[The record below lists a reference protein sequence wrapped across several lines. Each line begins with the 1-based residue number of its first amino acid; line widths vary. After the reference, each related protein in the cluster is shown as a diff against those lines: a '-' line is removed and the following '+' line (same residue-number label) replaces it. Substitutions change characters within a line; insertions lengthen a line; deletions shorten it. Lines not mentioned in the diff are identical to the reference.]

1 MKSPST
7 LQLAVAWVALA
18 ALLGGVAIWPRWRA
32 VTRLERRSAGLAQM
46 INEADDVNTQIR
58 VLTEWMLEIEE
69 RVGASTTPIPEESG
83 VAELVRDLT
92 DKFRELG
99 ITDREITTG
108 APSMGEQSAALP
120 MTIVMRGSFTS
131 VLASIR
137 WIESLPRLVRIRRI
151 RIDRADDWSLD
162 TPRVTA
168 ELLLDAFFDPKPIP
182 ESVDL
187 TSVIEAQREGD

>member
-1 MKSPST
+1 MRSPT
-7 LQLAVAWVALA
+7 NLQLSVAWLALA
-18 ALLGGVAIWPRWRA
+18 GLLGGALVWPRWRT
-32 VTRLERRSAGLAQM
+32 VTSLERRSVGLAQM
-46 INEADDVNTQIR
+46 INEADDVNEQIR

-69 RVGASTTPIPEESG
+69 RVRASTTPIPEESG

-120 MTIVMRGSFTS
+120 MTVIVRGSFTS
-131 VLASIR
+131 VLESIR

-151 RIDRADDWSLD
+151 RIDRAKDWGLD
-162 TPRVTA
+162 SPRVSA
-168 ELLLDAFFDPKPIP
+168 EFLLDAFFDPKPVP
-182 ESVDL
+182 EGVDL
-187 TSVIEAQREGD
+187 ASVIEQGESD